1 MLPLVR
7 PSCGVAPVPP
17 PPPPLPPSRPLD
29 RERLRT
35 LPREALR
42 RRSLALPL
50 RPLSRRGDV
59 GRRGSPPR
67 PPPPPL
73 PPSRPLDREGLCTLP
88 REALR
93 RRSLALPLRPLS
105 RRGDVGRRG
114 SPPRPPPPPLPPSR
128 PLDRERLRTLPREAL
143 RSWRISCL
151 RRSPRPSE
159 RCWPS
164 GGEHSPR

>member
-1 MLPLVR
+1 MSISVRRLLILARYLSTSYSAATLPPVR

-17 PPPPLPPSRPLD
+17 PPPPLPPSLGALD

-50 RPLSRRGDV
+50 RPLSRRGGV

-73 PPSRPLDREGLCTLP
+73 PPSLG
-88 REALR
+88 A
-93 RRSLALPLRPLS
+93 
-105 RRGDVGRRG
+105 
-114 SPPRPPPPPLPPSR
+114 
-128 PLDRERLRTLPREAL
+128 LDRERLRTLPREAL
-143 RSWRISCL
+143 RPWRISCL
-151 RRSPRPSE
+151 LRR
-159 RCWPS
+159 
-164 GGEHSPR
+164 